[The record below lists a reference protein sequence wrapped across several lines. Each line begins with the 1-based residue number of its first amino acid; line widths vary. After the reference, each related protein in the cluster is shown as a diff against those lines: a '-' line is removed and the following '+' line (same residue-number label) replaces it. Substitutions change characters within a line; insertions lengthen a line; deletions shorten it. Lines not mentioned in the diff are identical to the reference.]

1 MDSKLQEIRE
11 KIQSAELVLVGLGEG
26 FQYGWGALA
35 QDERYREIERE
46 IGDEERYVWI
56 VPFLQKMILR
66 RVRETDGTVPI
77 ML

>member
-35 QDERYREIERE
+35 QDERYREKERQ
-46 IGDEERYVWI
+46 IGDEDRNVWI
-56 VPFLQKMILR
+56 EPYLQKMILKLLLF
-66 RVRETDGTVPI
+66 T
-77 ML
+77 LN

>member
-46 IGDEERYVWI
+46 IGDEERGALSKSVSY
-56 VPFLQKMILR
+56 R
-66 RVRETDGTVPI
+66 RTV
-77 ML
+77 LEG